1 MATSSTDPILP
12 RFKDKVM
19 FISSKES
26 KHKIDQSYV
35 ISSSFKGILRLS
47 PNNTNSTY
55 EKNDIQLSIAD
66 DLNQI
71 NYSDAIKF
79 SDDAENSF
87 KSEAAIDKRM
97 IVVSDSDG
105 YIVNFRFSEDDIEFD
120 NLGVIGITQAKRLD
134 ILTSAADKNTPVL
147 SINGSNMPSLG
158 NSSSIITYKN
168 KFPCLLGLLVCTK

>member
-1 MATSSTDPILP
+1 MATPSTDPILP

-47 PNNTNSTY
+47 PNNTNTTY
-55 EKNDIQLSIAD
+55 EKNDIQLSIED

-79 SDDAENSF
+79 SDEAEKSF
-87 KSEAAIDKRM
+87 
-97 IVVSDSDG
+97 
-105 YIVNFRFSEDDIEFD
+105 
-120 NLGVIGITQAKRLD
+120 
-134 ILTSAADKNTPVL
+134 
-147 SINGSNMPSLG
+147 
-158 NSSSIITYKN
+158 
-168 KFPCLLGLLVCTK
+168 